1 MRRRTLAPFETF
13 GQFADIGD
21 SLPMLLAQPLCSFL
35 RELGRGLR
43 VGDIV
48 AERQHEVLEV
58 NDQEVILRCM
68 PHQRGVLLVL
78 RDDDGYSHGGR
89 VPENG
94 LKLPAQ

>member
-1 MRRRTLAPFETF
+1 
-13 GQFADIGD
+13 
-21 SLPMLLAQPLCSFL
+21 MLLAQPLCSFL

-58 NDQEVILRCM
+58 NDQEVVLRCM

-78 RDDDGYSHGGR
+78 RNDDGYSQGDR
-89 VPENG
+89 CTREP
-94 LKLPAQ
+94 LKLSSERHRR